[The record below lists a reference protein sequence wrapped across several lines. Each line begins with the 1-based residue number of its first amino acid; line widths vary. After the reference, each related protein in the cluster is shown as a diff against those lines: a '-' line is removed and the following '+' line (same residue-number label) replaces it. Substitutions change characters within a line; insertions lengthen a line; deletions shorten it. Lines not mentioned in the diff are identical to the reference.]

1 MSRFFLIISLLLA
14 MVSAST
20 MAMAATVTQTD
31 QVTATRALQRGAVIR
46 EGDLTGPF
54 AMEDYLGQELT
65 RPVRA
70 GAVMTPRHVRTPLQ
84 VKRNETV
91 SLIFRRGSLT
101 METTGRALGEGST
114 GDRIS
119 VMNSTSRK
127 RVMGRIVGPGQVE
140 VTP

>member
-1 MSRFFLIISLLLA
+1 MSRFFLIISFLFTLVCTPTVA
-14 MVSAST
+14 V
-20 MAMAATVTQTD
+20 AATATQTD
-31 QVTATRALQRGAVIR
+31 QVTATRALQRGALIR
-46 EGDLTGPF
+46 EGDLTGPY
-54 AMEDYLGQELT
+54 ATEDYLGQELT

-70 GAVMTPRHVRTPLQ
+70 GAVMTLRHVRTPLQ
-84 VKRNETV
+84 IKRNETV

-101 METTGRALGEGST
+101 METTGRALDEGAN